1 MKIKHLISCL
11 GLSGI
16 LLGCIQEPEF
26 ESIEEGGLSINI
38 DGSISQIS
46 TKVNSQ
52 GFEHLDALALYAVNY
67 EEGNQTPG
75 KLLSEGNQVD
85 HVKYV
90 FDEASWKWTPN
101 RNVYYKDVNTNVDLY
116 AFYPYDEPRDVSEY
130 NFEVQ
135 KDQSIGRVAGNLSG
149 YEASDFLW
157 GKATNIAPTE
167 SAIKIKL
174 EHKMAGVLVTL
185 NEGSGFEEAGDWD
198 LVSKQVL
205 VTGTTRKASI
215 DIATGEVTPVG
226 TAQSAG
232 ILMAS
237 QTDGGFRAVVVP
249 QTVDAGIPM
258 FNILVEGVTYR
269 LSKDVRYTFVPGKLN
284 KFTITINRKSPSGEY
299 EFILSEASIIDW
311 REDLNTHE
319 GTARQYY
326 CVNCS
331 EPGTLGRLIKE
342 DKKNPDKIKNL
353 KVSGKISDEDF
364 YFMRDSMAILEAA
377 NLMDCKLVDVC
388 YTYIKTNHD
397 GSMEFET
404 RIADNIIPDGAFQDK
419 RSLYYV
425 TLPKEIT
432 DIGPNAFNGSSISGT
447 LVIPDA
453 VKVIGYAAF
462 SGTNITGVDFP
473 SNLNYIGDYC
483 FSRCSSL
490 SGSLNF
496 PGTLQYIGS
505 FAFTECPLT
514 GSLVLPESLSYLGR
528 NAFEYAGPFKGG
540 LKIPDKIS
548 EIFESTFRNCGFT
561 GVLDLNNVKRIEDLA
576 FEQDGFQGELLIPEG
591 LTEIGGQAFRGC
603 WKITSLVLS
612 SEIKVIGEMAFASY
626 PNFPSRLTGD
636 LIFPEGL
643 VSIGAAAFED
653 CAKIQTISFP
663 STLQVI
669 GGNAFKGCYGVHGIT
684 SSSIELPIVHNN
696 SFDGVPKDNFTLEVP
711 EGAVKRYQA
720 DPIWGE
726 FKRIS
731 AHYDFS
737 ISRPL
742 IRTLNNGKSES
753 YILRVPANMSWSI
766 ESKPDWVTISP
777 SSGVGKTEIAVTVH
791 NMADSDITK
800 FNPEM
805 GDKKYEGR
813 SGEIVFL
820 LKDKNYRSR
829 ITVEQYSYKNADGDV
844 LKLNSATKGK
854 GVNIVFL
861 GDCYDAK
868 DIVDGKYWG
877 DIQEAFG
884 HLFNVEPFKTYKEYF
899 NVNAVL
905 GVSSESGMGTVYT
918 IRDSKFGSQYT
929 SSGIRPDFQLCYD
942 YSSIAVPDLNPSET
956 IVVVVQNTSDYGGV
970 SYLWEDGSA
979 VVCCPKSEDEYPYDF
994 RGVIQHEVGGHAF
1007 GKLADESVNHAAF
1020 IQACGCLCCPH
1031 LSGLLSGKD
1040 LGWYRN
1046 LEVTSDMHQVGWAH
1060 LIFNPNYSDYVD
1072 MYEGGYSHSR
1082 GVYRSEAISCMNNN
1096 IPYFSAI
1103 SRQAIVERIMDYA
1116 GEVFTL
1122 DKFYEKDSDAFGS
1135 THTTKSALIP
1145 LENNGQHYAPV
1156 IMGAKP
1162 EL

>member
-364 YFMRDSMAILEAA
+364 YFMRDSMAILEAV
-377 NLMDCKLVDVC
+377 NLMECKLVDVC
-388 YTYIKTNHD
+388 CTRTTLLAN
-397 GSMEFET
+397 GSVSET
-404 RIADNIIPDGAFQDK
+404 MVSDDVIPDSAFEGK
-419 RSLYYV
+419 RSLYYI
-425 TLPKEIT
+425 TLPEGITEIARR
-432 DIGPNAFNGSSISGT
+432 AFCESSISGM

-453 VKVIGYAAF
+453 VKVIQDQAF
-462 SGTNITGVDFP
+462 TGTNITGVEFP
-473 SNLNYIGDYC
+473 SNLNYIGWEC
-483 FSRCSSL
+483 FYNCTSL
-490 SGSLNF
+490 SGTLNF
-496 PGTLQYIGS
+496 PETLQYIGDY
-505 FAFTECPLT
+505 AFSSCPFS
-514 GSLVLPESLSYLGR
+514 GNLVLPESLTYLGGG
-528 NAFEYAGPFKGG
+528 AFNMAGPFNGD

-561 GVLDLNNVKRIEDLA
+561 GVLDLNNVKRIDRLA
-576 FEQDGFQGELLIPEG
+576 FESDGFQGELFIPEG
-591 LTEIGGQAFRGC
+591 LTEIGEQAFRGC

-612 SEIKVIGEMAFASY
+612 SEIKVIGEMSFASY

-669 GGNAFKGCYGVHGIT
+669 GGNAFKGCYGVHSIT
-684 SSSIELPIVHNN
+684 SSSIELPIVKDN

-711 EGAVKRYQA
+711 ESAVKRYQA
-720 DPIWGE
+720 DPVWGE

-737 ISRPL
+737 INSSL
-742 IRTLNNGKSES
+742 IRTLNKGKSET
-753 YILRVPANMSWSI
+753 YLLRAPANMSWSV
-766 ESKPDWVTISP
+766 ESKPDWVTVTP
-777 SSGVGKTEIAVTVH
+777 SSGVGKTEVCITV
-791 NMADSDITK
+791 NEMKSAEMTK
-800 FNPEM
+800 FEPWLGE
-805 GDKKYEGR
+805 GQYDGR
-813 SGEIVFL
+813 SGEVVFL
-820 LKDKNYRSR
+820 LNDKNYR
-829 ITVEQYSYKNADGDV
+829 TNFNVEQYNYNYADGDV
-844 LKLNSATKGK
+844 LKLNTARKGK

-868 DIVDGKYWG
+868 DIADGKYWG

-884 HLFNVEPFKTYKEYF
+884 HLFDVEPFKTYKEYF

-905 GVSSESGMGTVYT
+905 GVSSDSGMGTVYT
-918 IRDSKFGSQYT
+918 IRNAKFGSQYM
-929 SSGIRPDFQLCYD
+929 SLGIRPDFQLCYD
-942 YSSIAVPDLNPSET
+942 YSRIAVPDHNPSET
-956 IVVVVQNTSDYGGV
+956 IVVLVQNTSDYGGK

-979 VVCCPKSEDEYPYDF
+979 VVCCPKSEDAYPYDF
-994 RGVIQHEVGGHAF
+994 RGVVQHEVGGHAF
-1007 GKLADESVNHAAF
+1007 GKLADECVSHAAF
-1020 IQACGCLCCPH
+1020 IQSCYCFCCPH
-1031 LSGLLSGKD
+1031 LESLLNGKA

-1046 LEVTSDMHQVGWAH
+1046 LEATSDMQQVGWAH
-1060 LIFNPNYSDYVD
+1060 LIFNPDYSGYVD
-1072 MYEGGYSHSR
+1072 MYEGGFYHSR

-1096 IPYFSAI
+1096 IPYFSTI

-1116 GEVFTL
+1116 GEGFTL
-1122 DKFYEKDSDAFGS
+1122 EKFYEKDSDAFGS
-1135 THTTKSALIP
+1135 APATKSALMPI
-1145 LENNGQHYAPV
+1145 ENNGQHYAPE